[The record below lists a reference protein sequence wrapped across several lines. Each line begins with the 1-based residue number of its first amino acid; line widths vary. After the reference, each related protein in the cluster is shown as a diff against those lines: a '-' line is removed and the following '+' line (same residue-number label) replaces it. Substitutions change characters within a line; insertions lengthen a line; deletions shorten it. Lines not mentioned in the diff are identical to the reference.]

1 MGFWEQVEELSGQKK
16 AQELPTSHQI
26 CLMLANL
33 YYQGEPHKAHCK
45 LATLSRRQKP
55 MLPGRR

>member
-1 MGFWEQVEELSGQKK
+1 MVSAVHPKRVSTEKVEELSGQQK

-33 YYQGEPHKAHCK
+33 YYQGEPHKAHCCAIF
-45 LATLSRRQKP
+45 LC
-55 MLPGRR
+55 